1 MPAWPHEAAGFISLG
16 GAMHAHQTHQFP
28 FLCDEIKLLRHVI
41 HEGGAVWGVCLGA
54 QLVCEAAGGDVYKLK
69 APEVGWVSVE
79 KEVDDPLLHNVS
91 SPFTAFCWHEYACK
105 VPSHLAPRGQQRRR
119 PCRSSAPAAGR
130 GPRSSILRSTPPSP
144 LTGWTTRRRT
154 SSTWTTAWHDKLRA
168 DTADNLSANATLCR
182 QITENF
188 VVHSGLLRRAERRE
202 RPRTQDGG
210 AVAPPS
216 CTRFRAAPRGR
227 GACERSH
234 GVVLGSTSVRE
245 GCVEGDSITQSVY
258 YHHRG
263 S

>member
-1 MPAWPHEAAGFISLG
+1 MSAKPLVILQHDPGDPPAGIATALSALGVPFEVCRLDEGEVLPAWPHEAAGFISLG
-16 GAMHAHQTHQFP
+16 GAMHAYQTHQFP

-105 VPSHLAPRGQQRRR
+105 VPSTSHLVASSDAGPQVFRAGGRAWATQFHPEIDATVAPHWVED
-119 PCRSSAPAAGR
+119 AAKN
-130 GPRSSILRSTPPSP
+130 LKHVDD
-144 LTGWTTRRRT
+144 
-154 SSTWTTAWHDKLRA
+154 AWHDKLRA

-188 VVHSGLLRRAERRE
+188 VVHSGLLTAR
-202 RPRTQDGG
+202 
-210 AVAPPS
+210 
-216 CTRFRAAPRGR
+216 
-227 GACERSH
+227 
-234 GVVLGSTSVRE
+234 
-245 GCVEGDSITQSVY
+245 
-258 YHHRG
+258 
-263 S
+263 